1 ARSITPRISA
11 STTVLRPAPAV
22 AMIPPTDRESREPSI
37 RNRCATER
45 FTTERFT
52 RHHAHP
58 DTEDVVHTVDTRT
71 PAAAEDRTSA
81 SDRKDRSHHVSPRR
95 RPCSDRP
102 PPLP

>member
-1 ARSITPRISA
+1 
-11 STTVLRPAPAV
+11 STTVRRPAPAV

-71 PAAAEDRTSA
+71 PVAAEYRTSA
-81 SDRKDRSHHVSPRR
+81 STQTLGPGDPNRKEPSTRTVTATHEVA
-95 RPCSDRP
+95 
-102 PPLP
+102 LVE